1 MKISPRAAVWLRMAL
16 RDRDAADVM
25 RSGRFYDV
33 AAYHLH
39 QAIEKM
45 LKALL
50 LNESLEPPRTH
61 DLAKLH
67 RILAHSLHAQ
77 DQQDEKIS
85 SVLRRVS
92 IFHVMARYPMVDET
106 TAPEDWITEE
116 DVALA
121 ASAWE
126 AVSEMAARI
135 FGVSDIHEA
144 RRFVTAMKDG
154 GDDEFRP

>member
-1 MKISPRAAVWLRMAL
+1 
-16 RDRDAADVM
+16 
-25 RSGRFYDV
+25 
-33 AAYHLH
+33 
-39 QAIEKM
+39 
-45 LKALL
+45 
-50 LNESLEPPRTH
+50 LEPPRTH

-144 RRFVTAMKDG
+144 RRFVTAMKDM
-154 GDDEFRP
+154 GDGEFRP

>member
-1 MKISPRAAVWLRMAL
+1 VWLRMAL
-16 RDRDAADVM
+16 RERDAADVM
-25 RSGRFYDV
+25 RGGRFYDV

-61 DLAKLH
+61 DLVKLH
-67 RILAHSLHAQ
+67 GILSKALHAQ
-77 DQQDEKIS
+77 DQHDEKIS

-92 IFHVMARYPMVDET
+92 VFHVTARYPIVDEN

-126 AVSEMAARI
+126 VVSEMAARI

-144 RRFVTAMKDG
+144 RRFVTAMKDM
-154 GDDEFRP
+154 GDGEFRP

>member
-1 MKISPRAAVWLRMAL
+1 MAL

-50 LNESLEPPRTH
+50 LNESLEPLRTH

-67 RILAHSLHAQ
+67 RILAHSLHEQ

-92 IFHVMARYPMVDET
+92 LFFHVMARYPMVDET

-144 RRFVTAMKDG
+144 RRFVTAMKDM
-154 GDDEFRP
+154 GDGEFRP

>member
-1 MKISPRAAVWLRMAL
+1 VWLRMAL
-16 RDRDAADVM
+16 RNRDAADVM

-50 LNESLEPPRTH
+50 LNDSLEPPRTH
-61 DLAKLH
+61 DLAKLY

-116 DVALA
+116 DVDLA

-135 FGVSDIHEA
+135 FGVSNIHEA
-144 RRFVTAMKDG
+144 RRFVTAMKDM
-154 GDDEFRP
+154 GDGEFRP

>member
-1 MKISPRAAVWLRMAL
+1 MRISPRAAVWLRMAL
-16 RDRDAADVM
+16 RERDAADVM
-25 RSGRFYDV
+25 RNGRFHDL

-61 DLAKLH
+61 DLVKLH
-67 RILAHSLHAQ
+67 GILSDVLHVQDRQNKQVSSLL
-77 DQQDEKIS
+77 KK
-85 SVLRRVS
+85 VS

-106 TAPEDWITEE
+106 TAPEDWISEE

-126 AVSEMAARI
+126 AVSEMAARTL
-135 FGVSDIHEA
+135 GVSDIHEA
-144 RRFVTAMKDG
+144 RHFVAAMKDG
-154 GDDEFRP
+154 GDGEFRP